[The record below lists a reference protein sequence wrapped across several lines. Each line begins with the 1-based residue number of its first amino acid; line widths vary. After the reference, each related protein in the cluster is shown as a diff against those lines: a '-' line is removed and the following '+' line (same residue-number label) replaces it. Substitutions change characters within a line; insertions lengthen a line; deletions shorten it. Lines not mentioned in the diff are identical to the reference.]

1 MDDVEV
7 VCGVYEEGIVFLVTI
22 ARDARVSALQEKIA
36 STYRV
41 MSNRVE
47 VYPAKMTL
55 YLARKKQGNEMKW
68 LTGGQNVEDLLRG
81 KVDTTYKKMYPWLKL
96 NNDELFG
103 PDFASGEEIHVLV
116 ELPASADVAPRQQT
130 GLWLV
135 RGSIANALSIKG
147 VRCRLYRL
155 AGTYLGYYDPARR
168 TGDKNVALWYEDKTL
183 CIHILFKTGEHF
195 VAVWQ
200 SACVDSRVAI
210 AEENALRFDNAL
222 QEEPVTL
229 GSPLNGQEVTTSV
242 AQFEGV
248 PTELTRIYFIHYDPL
263 ESESPQDT
271 MSSISLTSSV
281 SILDASTDEFR
292 YQRIEHER
300 YFLPYGNAESC
311 HLVSRKQSRDHKR
324 EFAKYD
330 RDTNNRLALSRE
342 MHGFYDAL
350 SYDVPI
356 VNMVPVPGPV
366 EKPSIGSR
374 YKVEIFV
381 KVLDAHCI
389 DRVFSRLKEGSTT
402 IDDPLVMKT
411 FVHVENPETFRL
423 CMQWKHDENDERWRS
438 FLAMTPAVD

>member
-1 MDDVEV
+1 MG
-7 VCGVYEEGIVFLVTI
+7 VCGVYEEGIVFPVAI
-22 ARDARVSALQEKIA
+22 ARDARVSALQKAIVNEKKDVND
-36 STYRV
+36 RFNV
-41 MSNRVE
+41 D
-47 VYPAKMTL
+47 PAYLTL

-81 KVDTTYKKMYPWLKL
+81 NVDTTYKKMYSWLKL
-96 NNDELFG
+96 TNDELFG

-116 ELPASADVAPRQQT
+116 KLPPSAGVAPTEQT
-130 GLWLV
+130 SLWLV
-135 RGSIANALSIKG
+135 RGSIANALSTKG

-168 TGDKNVALWYEDKTL
+168 TGDKNIALWYEDKTL
-183 CIHILFKTGEHF
+183 CIHVLFKT
-195 VAVWQ
+195 
-200 SACVDSRVAI
+200 
-210 AEENALRFDNAL
+210 EENALQFDNAL

-242 AQFEGV
+242 VQVEGV
-248 PTELTRIYFIHYDPL
+248 QTELKRIYFIQYDPQ

-281 SILDASTDEFR
+281 SIVDASTDEFR

-300 YFLPYGNAESC
+300 HFLPYGNTDSC
-311 HLVSRKQSRDHKR
+311 HLVSRKQTRDHKR

-366 EKPSIGSR
+366 EKPSVGSR

-381 KVLDAHCI
+381 KVFDAQCT
-389 DRVFSRLKEGSTT
+389 DRVFSRLKAGSTT
-402 IDDPLVMKT
+402 TDDPLVMKT
-411 FVHVENPETFRL
+411 FVHVENPQTFRF